1 MSRAQTV
8 FRELLGLFIEDP
20 LLSVAI
26 ILWLAV
32 VGFIL
37 PRLGLDPRL
46 VSLGLFIGCATIL
59 IVTTSLAA
67 RRSSFGAA
75 TRSRGGGGAFAA
87 NRDKEA

>member
-1 MSRAQTV
+1 MSRARTV
-8 FRELLGLFIEDP
+8 LRELLGLFVEDP
-20 LLSVAI
+20 LLSFAI

-59 IVTTSLAA
+59 IVTTALAA
-67 RRSSFGAA
+67 RRSSLSAA
-75 TRSRGGGGAFAA
+75 TRSLGGGGASAA
-87 NRDKEA
+87 NRDRKA